1 METTVFISE
10 NQLAMIVVVEVQ
22 GKLYL
27 HYRYPTEP
35 SREVEYE
42 DLESLEWSELLNT
55 VKAWANNNNYTLW
68 SY

>member
-10 NQLAMIVVVEVQ
+10 NQTAMIVVVEVQ
-22 GKLYL
+22 GKLFL

-35 SREVEYE
+35 ALEVDYD
-42 DLESLEWSELLNT
+42 DLERLEWVELLNT
-55 VKAWANNNNYTLW
+55 VKAWADNNDYTLW